1 MIDVGALPVTTPP
14 ATSPKQPLAFAVAPD
29 NASEVAALQDTGEPA
44 RPSRTR
50 ALFAKAKQYIPYGVN
65 SNFRYWGDEET
76 PVIARGSGAL
86 VWDADDRRMIDY
98 RLGFG
103 PVILGHAH
111 PIVTQRVAQAIQD
124 GVLFAATT
132 PVEIEL
138 AERFTRMTGMD
149 QVRLSNTG
157 TEANM
162 HALRIAR
169 AFTGREKFIKFEG
182 NYHGN
187 FDYVMFSG
195 PTTRIDQ
202 LGDRQHPRRVRA
214 TKGMPHAIGNYM
226 ISLPYND
233 IEMLEN
239 AFAKEGE
246 ELAAVVVEPI
256 MGNVAGIM
264 PNLAW
269 LQRMRE
275 LCTAYGV
282 VLIFDEVKTGFRI
295 ANGGAQEYFGIRA
308 DLAAYAK
315 ALGNGFP
322 VSAIAGKREIMSIVE
337 PGQVA
342 HGGTYCGNVVAASAA
357 AATLQVLEEQPVIS
371 DIFARGQELM
381 DGIHAILNRAGVPHV
396 VTGVPSMFSVLLGG
410 EVAPADYR
418 AYGEFDGALY
428 GKLAEA
434 LIHGA
439 GGNCGVLIDDDPR
452 EPWFLSWSHDQA
464 IIAETLHHV
473 EDAVRVAFG

>member
-1 MIDVGALPVTTPP
+1 MIDVGAMPVTQSSTHHPSIPP
-14 ATSPKQPLAFAVAPD
+14 VAFAVAP
-29 NASEVAALQDTGEPA
+29 EEDTGEPSQA
-44 RPSRTR
+44 TGEPSKPSRQR
-50 ALFAKAKQYIPYGVN
+50 ALFTKAKQYIPFGVN

-76 PVIARGSGAL
+76 PVIARGAGAC

-111 PIVTQRVAQAIQD
+111 PAVSQRVAEAIQD

-169 AFTGREKFIKFEG
+169 AYTGREKFIKFEG

-187 FDYVMFSG
+187 FDYVMYSG
-195 PTTRIDQ
+195 PTANIDL
-202 LGDRQHPRRVRA
+202 LGDRQRPHRLRA
-214 TKGMPHAIGNYM
+214 TEGMPQAIRNYL

-233 IEMLEN
+233 TEMLER
-239 AFAKEGE
+239 AFAEHGE
-246 ELAAVVVEPI
+246 ELAAVIVEPI

-264 PNLAW
+264 ADVAW
-269 LQRMRE
+269 LQKIRE
-275 LCTAYGV
+275 LCTQWGV
-282 VLIFDEVKTGFRI
+282 VLIFDEVKTGFRV
-295 ANGGAQEYFGIRA
+295 ANGGAQEYFGVNA

-315 ALGNGFP
+315 AMGNGFP
-322 VSAIAGKREIMSIVE
+322 VSAIAGRREIMSVVE
-337 PGQVA
+337 PGRVA
-342 HGGTYCGNVVAASAA
+342 HGGTYCGNVVAATAA
-357 AATLQVLEEQPVIS
+357 AATLQTLEEQPVIA

-381 DGIHAILNRAGVPHV
+381 DGIHTLLSSVGVPHV

-410 EVAPADYR
+410 ETAPRDYR
-418 AYGEFDGALY
+418 AYRQFDAALY
-428 GKLAEA
+428 GKLAGA
-434 LIHGA
+434 LIHGD
-439 GGNCGVLIDDDPR
+439 GQGCGVLIDDDPR
-452 EPWFLSWSHDQA
+452 EPWFMSWAHDKA
-464 IIAETLHHV
+464 IIAETLQHV
-473 EDAVRVAFG
+473 EDAVRVAF

>member
-1 MIDVGALPVTTPP
+1 MIDVGTLPVSTPQQH
-14 ATSPKQPLAFAVAPD
+14 SLAFSVP
-29 NASEVAALQDTGEPA
+29 SENGAAELAAQTETGEPP

-50 ALFAKAKQYIPYGVN
+50 ALFTKAKQYIPYGVN
-65 SNFRYWGDEET
+65 SNFRYWGDDET
-76 PVIARGSGAL
+76 PIITRGSGAF

-103 PVILGHAH
+103 PVILGHAY
-111 PIVTQRVAQAIQD
+111 PAVTQRVAQAIQD

-169 AFTGREKFIKFEG
+169 AYTGREKFIKFEG

-195 PTTRIDQ
+195 PTAKVGE
-202 LGDRQHPRRVRA
+202 LGDRRHPRRTRA
-214 TKGMPHAIGNYM
+214 TQGMPHAIGNYLV
-226 ISLPYND
+226 SLPYND
-233 IEMLEN
+233 IEMLEA
-239 AFAKEGE
+239 AFAAQGE

-264 PNLAW
+264 PDVRW

-315 ALGNGFP
+315 ALGNGYP
-322 VSAIAGKREIMSIVE
+322 VSAIAGKREIMGVVE
-337 PGQVA
+337 PGRVA
-342 HGGTYCGNVVAASAA
+342 HGGTYCGNVVAATAA
-357 AATLQVLEEQPVIS
+357 AATLQILEEAPVID
-371 DIFARGQELM
+371 DIFARGRELM
-381 DGIHAILNRAGVPHV
+381 DGIHAILSRVGVPHV
-396 VTGVPSMFSVLLGG
+396 MTGVPAMFSVLLGSDA
-410 EVAPADYR
+410 APVDYR
-418 AYGEFDGALY
+418 AYGKFDGALY
-428 GKLAEA
+428 GKLATT
-434 LIHGA
+434 LIHGT
-439 GGNCGVLIDDDPR
+439 GSDCGVLIDDDPR
-452 EPWFLSWSHDQA
+452 EPWFLSWSHDKA
-464 IIAETLHHV
+464 VIAETLQHV
-473 EDAVRVAFG
+473 EDAAQLAF